1 MRLAALIAL
10 MFVGVGFYATPG
22 VAGASTVALPD
33 CLGRPVAKP
42 TSVTLAC
49 ADANFRIERIQ
60 WTGWGESFAA
70 GKGTG
75 VVNDCEPSCV
85 AGHFHN
91 YPVLLIVTGRQT
103 CPSGQTA
110 YEKVVYAF
118 VGRSPF
124 PQESAGNAT
133 QDFPC
138 KPRP

>member
-10 MFVGVGFYATPG
+10 MIAGVGFYATPG
-22 VAGASTVALPD
+22 LAGTSPVALPD

-85 AGHFHN
+85 AWHFHN
-91 YPVLLIVTGRQT
+91 YPMLLIVTGRQT
-103 CPSGQTA
+103 CPSGQAA

-118 VGRSPF
+118 IGRSPF
-124 PQESAGNAT
+124 PRESAGNAT